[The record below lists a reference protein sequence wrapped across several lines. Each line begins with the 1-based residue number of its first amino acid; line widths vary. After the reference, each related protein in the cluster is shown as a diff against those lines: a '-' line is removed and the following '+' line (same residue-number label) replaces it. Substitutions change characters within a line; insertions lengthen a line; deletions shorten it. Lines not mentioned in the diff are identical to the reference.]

1 MEWFWQS
8 DFNQIMVRFMHINV
22 HSRDKGSVLAMAN
35 LALQPGFQT
44 GGNRID
50 WVDYAKGFCIIFV
63 VMMHSTLGVEKHAV
77 TKGLAELGA
86 TGWMNYIVTFAQPFR
101 MPDFFMISGLFLGL
115 VIGRSWL
122 RYFDRKVV
130 HFAYFYVLWLLI
142 QFAFRSIGWIGE
154 GYGAFDILGFFGFAL
169 IEPYGTLWFIYML
182 PVMFLV
188 TRFVSNIHWLAVL
201 LVAALLEV
209 APIHTG
215 SVLVDEFASRYVY
228 FFAGYALAQP
238 IFKLAAWA
246 RDNIGKALGYLGVW
260 AIINGIFTFT
270 AMPQVFE
277 SVFAAANRQIP
288 SNMAQLPI
296 VSLALGAA
304 GAVAVV
310 CLCAVLSRFKVAG
323 FLKYLGQHSIVVYL
337 AFFLPM
343 IITREVLF
351 KFVPNLDL
359 GTISLIV
366 LIVSVIGPVI
376 AYEFT
381 RITGWF
387 GFFFNR
393 PKWAWIDKRDD
404 KKDAKASLQ
413 TAG

>member
-1 MEWFWQS
+1 
-8 DFNQIMVRFMHINV
+8 
-22 HSRDKGSVLAMAN
+22 
-35 LALQPGFQT
+35 
-44 GGNRID
+44 
-50 WVDYAKGFCIIFV
+50 
-63 VMMHSTLGVEKHAV
+63 
-77 TKGLAELGA
+77 
-86 TGWMNYIVTFAQPFR
+86 MNTIVTFAQPFR
-101 MPDFFMISGLFLGL
+101 MPDFFLISGLFLGL

-122 RYFDRKVV
+122 RYIDRKVV

-142 QFAFRSIGWIGE
+142 QFSFRSIGWVGE
-154 GYGAFDILGFFGFAL
+154 GYGPFDILGFFGFAL

-182 PVMFLV
+182 PVMFLA
-188 TRFVSNIHWLAVL
+188 TRLVSKVHWLLVL
-201 LVAALLEV
+201 AVAALLEI

-215 SVLVDEFASRYVY
+215 SLLVDEFASRYVY

-238 IFKLAAWA
+238 IFQLAAWA

-260 AIINGIFTFT
+260 AVINGIFTFT
-270 AMPQVFE
+270 SMPQIFE
-277 SVFAAANRQIP
+277 TIFASANRQIP

-310 CLCAVLSRFKVAG
+310 CLCAVLSKFKLAG
-323 FLKYLGQHSIVVYL
+323 FLRYLGQHSIVVYL

-351 KFVPNLDL
+351 KFVPGLDL
-359 GTISLIV
+359 GTTSLIV
-366 LIVSVIGPVI
+366 LLASVIGPVI

-387 GFFFNR
+387 GFFFHR
-393 PKWAWIDKRDD
+393 PKWAWIDKGASE
-404 KKDAKASLQ
+404 KQAKASLQ
-413 TAG
+413 AAE

>member
-1 MEWFWQS
+1 
-8 DFNQIMVRFMHINV
+8 
-22 HSRDKGSVLAMAN
+22 MAN

-44 GGNRID
+44 ENRID

-63 VMMHSTLGVEKHAV
+63 VMMHATLGVEKHAV
-77 TKGLAELGA
+77 LKELAEPGA
-86 TGWMNYIVTFAQPFR
+86 TGWMNAIVTFAQPFR

-130 HFAYFYVLWLLI
+130 HFAYFYVLWLII
-142 QFAFRSIGWIGE
+142 QFVFKSLGWISQGVPASE
-154 GYGAFDILGFFGFAL
+154 IGGSFLLAL

-182 PVMFLV
+182 PVMFIV
-188 TRFVSNIHWLAVL
+188 TRLLSKIHWLLVLGAAVL
-201 LVAALLEV
+201 LEI

-215 SVLVDEFASRYVY
+215 SLLVDEFAARYVY

-238 IFKLAAWA
+238 IFQLAGWA
-246 RDNIGKALGYLGVW
+246 RDNSGKALGYLGVW
-260 AIINGIFTFT
+260 AIVNGIFTFT

-277 SVFAAANRQIP
+277 SIFASANRQIP

-296 VSLALGAA
+296 VSLMLGAA

-310 CLCAVLSRFKVAG
+310 CLCAVLSRFKLAG
-323 FLKYLGQHSIVVYL
+323 FLRYLGQHSIVVYL
-337 AFFLPM
+337 AFFAPM

-351 KFVPNLDL
+351 KFAPGLDL

-366 LIVSVIGPVI
+366 LLSSIIGPVV

-387 GFFFNR
+387 GFLFHR
-393 PKWAWIDKRDD
+393 PQWAWMDKSGNE
-404 KKDAKASLQ
+404 KQAKASLQ
-413 TAG
+413 AAE